1 MKATEPKAPRC
12 VIPQED
18 RTAGVSGDQG
28 GRSVKGDRAAASGS
42 CLGRWTVVDPGYGAT
57 TQLCASVKVHR
68 TETSLVAQWLR
79 LSTPNAGD
87 PHSIPGQGIGFHVL
101 QAGWKIEDPIRHS

>member
-1 MKATEPKAPRC
+1 M
-12 VIPQED
+12 
-18 RTAGVSGDQG
+18 
-28 GRSVKGDRAAASGS
+28 KGDRAAASGS
-42 CLGRWTVVDPGYGAT
+42 CLGRWTVMDPDYGAA

-87 PHSIPGQGIGFHVL
+87 PQSIPGQGTGFHVL
-101 QAGWKIEDPIRHS
+101 QARWKTEDTIRHS